1 LSYVLHQHIT
11 TITTEDK
18 PLREMGGT
26 VRRLDIGLGS
36 NSNSNSA
43 FDMDL
48 TDKRRQAMAK
58 SAAKTDSKKGSKTG
72 SNSSGGAASGKYAF
86 AEFDPNK
93 RLRKQGKLGKSQ
105 FKSKAKFK
113 RRK

>member
-1 LSYVLHQHIT
+1 
-11 TITTEDK
+11 
-18 PLREMGGT
+18 MGGT
-26 VRRLDIGLGS
+26 VRRLDIGLG
-36 NSNSNSA
+36 NSNSSA

-48 TDKRRQAMAK
+48 TDKKRQAMAK
-58 SAAKTDSKKGSKTG
+58 GADSKANSKKISKTG
-72 SNSSGGAASGKYAF
+72 TSSSGGAATGKYAF